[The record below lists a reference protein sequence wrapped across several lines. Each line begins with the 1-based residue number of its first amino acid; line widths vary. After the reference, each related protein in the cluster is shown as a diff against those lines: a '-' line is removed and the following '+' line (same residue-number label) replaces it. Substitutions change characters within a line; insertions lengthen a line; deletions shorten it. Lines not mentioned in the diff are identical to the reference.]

1 MMHVPVLLKEVIDYL
16 NPQAN
21 ENFIDAT
28 VGQGGHTAAILEKN
42 KPRGKVLGI
51 EMDADIYKE
60 LKKKMVR
67 ISDRLIL
74 VNDSYAN
81 LEKIIKKND
90 FKPVH
95 GILFD
100 LGMCSWHLE
109 TSRRGFSYL
118 KDEPLDMRFNSK
130 NDLTAAEIINFW
142 DIEEIEKI
150 LKEFGEEKYAHR
162 ISLAIKEARKK
173 ERIVGTQQLVNIL
186 KRVLPKNYDKK
197 RIHFATRAFQALR
210 IAVNDELQVIE
221 DGIKQ
226 AIKILEPGG
235 RIAVISFHSLEDRIV
250 KNLFREKAKTGGLSI
265 LTKKPMSPSSE
276 EIRNNP
282 RSRSAKLRVARV
294 GIINNKL

>member
-1 MMHVPVLLKEVIDYL
+1 MAHVPVLLKEVIDYL

-28 VGQGGHTAAILEKN
+28 VGEGGHALTILKLIEPN
-42 KPRGKVLGI
+42 GRLLGI
-51 EMDADIYKE
+51 DLSKE
-60 LKKKMVR
+60 IIRIIAKIKNENEKLK
-67 ISDRLIL
+67 DRLIL

-81 LEKIIKKND
+81 LEKIVSKND

-109 TSRRGFSYL
+109 ASGRGFSYL
-118 KDEPLDMRFNSK
+118 RDEPLDMRFTPK

-142 DIEEIEKI
+142 EIKKIENI
-150 LKEFGEEKYAHR
+150 LKEFGEEKYAYR

-197 RIHFATRAFQALR
+197 RIHFATRTFQALR
-210 IAVNDELQVIE
+210 IAVNDELQIIE
-221 DGIKQ
+221 NGIKQ

-235 RIAVISFHSLEDRIV
+235 KIAVISFHSLEDRIV
-250 KNLFREKAKTGGLSI
+250 KNIFREKAKIGELNI
-265 LTKKPMSPSSE
+265 LTKKPISPCSE
-276 EIRNNP
+276 EIRNNS
-282 RSRSAKLRVARV
+282 RSRSAKLRAAE
-294 GIINNKL
+294 KL

>member
-1 MMHVPVLLKEVIDYL
+1 MAHVSVLLKEVIDYL
-16 NPQAN
+16 DPQAN

-28 VGQGGHTAAILEKN
+28 VGEGGHTAVILKKN
-42 KPRGKVLGI
+42 KPKGKVLGI
-51 EMDADIYKE
+51 EMDPDLYQK
-60 LKKKMVR
+60 LKLCMTEFPN
-67 ISDRLIL
+67 RLIL
-74 VNDSYAN
+74 INDSYVN
-81 LEKIIKKND
+81 LEKIVRKND

-109 TSRRGFSYL
+109 ASGRGFSYL
-118 KDEPLDMRFNSK
+118 KDEPLDMRFNPK

-173 ERIVGTQQLVNIL
+173 EKIVGTQQLVDIL

-197 RIHFATRAFQALR
+197 RIHFATRTFQALR
-210 IAVNDELQVIE
+210 IVVNNELQIIE
-221 DGIKQ
+221 NGIKQ
-226 AIKILEPGG
+226 AIKILKPGG
-235 RIAVISFHSLEDRIV
+235 KIAVISFHSLEDRII
-250 KNLFREKAKTGGLSI
+250 KNIFREKAKIGKLSI
-265 LTKKPMSPSSE
+265 LTKKPINPCPE

-282 RSRSAKLRVARV
+282 RSRSAKLRVAER
-294 GIINNKL
+294 L

>member
-1 MMHVPVLLKEVIDYL
+1 MTHVPVLLKEVIDYL
-16 NPQAN
+16 SPQAN

-28 VGQGGHTAAILEKN
+28 VGEGGHALTILKLIEPDGKLIGIDLSKEVIGRIAKIKDKNEK
-42 KPRGKVLGI
+42 
-51 EMDADIYKE
+51 
-60 LKKKMVR
+60 LKN
-67 ISDRLIL
+67 RLIL

-81 LEKIIKKND
+81 LEKIVRKND

-109 TSRRGFSYL
+109 ASGRGFSYL
-118 KDEPLDMRFNSK
+118 RDEPLDMRFSPK

-142 DIEEIEKI
+142 DIEKIEEI

-173 ERIVGTQQLVNIL
+173 ERIVGTQQLVDIL
-186 KRVLPKNYDKK
+186 KRTLPKNYDKK
-197 RIHFATRAFQALR
+197 RIHFATRTFQSLR
-210 IAVNDELQVIE
+210 IAVNDELQIIE

-226 AIKILEPGG
+226 AIQILEIGG

-250 KNLFREKAKTGGLSI
+250 KHIFREKAKVGELKI
-265 LTKKPMSPSSE
+265 LTKRPISSCPE
-276 EIRNNP
+276 EIKNNI
-282 RSRSAKLRVARV
+282 RSRSAKLRVAER
-294 GIINNKL
+294 I